1 MAAEKSTKTPE
12 RRRTLTVTQ
21 KATSPVSANPARSRK
36 KPPAKASKNTAQ
48 AERARKRWAKVP
60 AEDRSEN
67 ARGMALHRWATSEHG
82 YAEAE
87 LYFKTADLDEATE
100 SYAQVRKIYEMAG
113 KELDVRLQAERQ
125 DQEKCS
131 NPHCTGGPK
140 GDAKRF
146 DRNNPWYLRYSQKD
160 SATGRLYNVFACSP
174 GCAVAINAPG
184 TKPREAPITDV
195 RNPNFQPR
203 PQ

>member
-1 MAAEKSTKTPE
+1 
-12 RRRTLTVTQ
+12 V
-21 KATSPVSANPARSRK
+21 ARSRK
-36 KPPAKASKNTAQ
+36 KPAAKATNTAQ

-67 ARGMALHRWATSEHG
+67 ARGMALHRWATTETG
-82 YAEAE
+82 YADAE

-100 SYAQVRKIYEMAG
+100 TYSQVRKIFEMAG
-113 KELDVRLQAERQ
+113 KEIDVRLQAERQ

-131 NPHCTGGPK
+131 NPQCQGGLKGGPK
-140 GDAKRF
+140 MF
-146 DRNNPWYLRYSQKD
+146 DRNNPWYLRYAVKD
-160 SATGRLYNVFACSP
+160 PDTGRLYNVFACSP

-203 PQ
+203 TQ